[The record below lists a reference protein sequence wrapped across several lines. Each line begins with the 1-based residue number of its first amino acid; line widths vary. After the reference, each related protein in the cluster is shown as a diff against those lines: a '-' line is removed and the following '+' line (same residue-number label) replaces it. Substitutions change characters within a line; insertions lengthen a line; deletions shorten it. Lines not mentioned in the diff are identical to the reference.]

1 MGRATAPAERARA
14 LSSADVSAIQRSG
27 SLLTLSPRDR
37 HLPFVEAQGYVVG
50 DAEPLAVAL
59 HRLTTEQFTVAIDAL
74 GDPSADVGLATTA
87 AVRAMARVAAVLRLV
102 RSSIGDEA
110 YRTELAILGE
120 TTSLLETLLAGQ
132 PELRALDAI
141 RARYVPVL
149 HDDAFAG
156 LRHQLHQ
163 RHRLRRLQA
172 LSEGEALQQA
182 LHRLRRARARFA
194 AWPIDSRTDAQMYG
208 REPVADAFDS
218 LAAGL
223 GRTYRR
229 GRGHWKAVETG
240 DRSALPKLQR
250 EVRHLG
256 HQLAIVSSSWPEVLG
271 AAAETCGRLEAVL
284 VEDAAMSALHDAL
297 HDTESLT
304 VDPTEA
310 AMLEA
315 LVAGTRAELHGVIG
329 TIGTRV
335 YVEPPK
341 AFLARL
347 AAYWR
352 ARGLDADL

>member
-1 MGRATAPAERARA
+1 M
-14 LSSADVSAIQRSG
+14 SAIQRST

-37 HLPFVEAQGYVVG
+37 HLPVVESQGYVVG
-50 DAEPLAVAL
+50 DGEPLAVAL

-87 AVRAMARVAAVLRLV
+87 AIRAMSRIAAVLRLV

-110 YRTELAILGE
+110 YRTELSILRD
-120 TTSLLETLLAGQ
+120 TTRLLETLLAGQ
-132 PELRALDAI
+132 PELRALDSL
-141 RARYVPVL
+141 RARYQSVL
-149 HDDAFAG
+149 DPDAFG
-156 LRHQLHQ
+156 DLRHQLHQ

-194 AWPIDSRTDAQMYG
+194 AWPIDTRTDARMYG
-208 REPVADAFDS
+208 REPVPDAFDA

-229 GRGHWKAVETG
+229 GRSRWHAVEDDG
-240 DRSALPKLQR
+240 NRAEEALPKLLR

-271 AAAETCGRLEAVL
+271 AAAQTCARLEAVL
-284 VEDAAMSALHDAL
+284 AEDAGMRALSDAL
-297 HDTESLT
+297 LNPDTVS
-304 VDPTEA
+304 VDPTEG

-315 LVAGTRAELHGVIG
+315 LVAGTRSELHEVIC

-341 AFLARL
+341 AFLARME
-347 AAYWR
+347 AYWR
-352 ARGLDADL
+352 ARGLDAER

>member
-1 MGRATAPAERARA
+1 MEAT
-14 LSSADVSAIQRSG
+14 
-27 SLLTLSPRDR
+27 
-37 HLPFVEAQGYVVG
+37 GYVVG

-87 AVRAMARVAAVLRLV
+87 AVRAMSRIAAVLRLV

-110 YRTELAILGE
+110 YRTELGILRD
-120 TTSLLETLLAGQ
+120 TTKLLETLLVGQ
-132 PELRALDAI
+132 PELRALDNL
-141 RARYVPVL
+141 RARYQTMLDP
-149 HDDAFAG
+149 DAFAG

-194 AWPIDSRTDAQMYG
+194 AWPIDTRTDARMYG
-208 REPVADAFDS
+208 REPVPDAFES
-218 LAAGL
+218 LATGL

-229 GRGHWKAVETG
+229 GRTHWHAVEDG
-240 DRSALPKLQR
+240 HDDALPKLLR

-256 HQLAIVSSSWPEVLG
+256 HQLAIVSSAWPEVLG
-271 AAAETCGRLEAVL
+271 AAAQTCARLEGVL
-284 VEDAAMSALHDAL
+284 AEDTGMRALADAL
-297 HDTESLT
+297 DDAEALR

-310 AMLEA
+310 AMLSA
-315 LVAGTRAELHGVIG
+315 LVAGTRAELHDVIC

-341 AFLARL
+341 AFLARME
-347 AAYWR
+347 AYWR
-352 ARGLDADL
+352 ARGLDPDQ

>member
-1 MGRATAPAERARA
+1 M
-14 LSSADVSAIQRSG
+14 
-27 SLLTLSPRDR
+27 
-37 HLPFVEAQGYVVG
+37 EAQGYVVG
-50 DAEPLAVAL
+50 DREPLAVAL

-87 AVRAMARVAAVLRLV
+87 AVRAMSRIAAVLRLV

-110 YRTELAILGE
+110 YRTELSILRD
-120 TTSLLETLLAGQ
+120 TTKLLETLLAGQ
-132 PELRALDAI
+132 PELRALDNL
-141 RARYVPVL
+141 RARYQTVL
-149 HDDAFAG
+149 DPDAFAG

-194 AWPIDSRTDAQMYG
+194 AWPIDTRTDARMYG
-208 REPVADAFDS
+208 REPVPDVFAS

-229 GRGHWKAVETG
+229 GRSHWRAVEDG
-240 DRSALPKLQR
+240 RDDALPKLLR

-271 AAAETCGRLEAVL
+271 AAAQTCARLEAVL
-284 VEDAAMSALHDAL
+284 AEDAGMRALAAAL
-297 HDTESLT
+297 DDTETLT
-304 VDPTEA
+304 LDAAEA
-310 AMLEA
+310 AMLGA
-315 LVAGTRAELHGVIG
+315 LVAGSRTELHDVIC

-341 AFLARL
+341 AFLARMD
-347 AAYWR
+347 AYWR
-352 ARGLDADL
+352 ARGFDSDL